1 MSDASSF
8 ETLGDDFSG
17 HLLWRRRRHLPDVR
31 QVEASECGLAC
42 LAMVLAWWGRHES
55 LSELRRR
62 FSVSAKGTTLEDLV
76 GWSDAL
82 GLVSRPVRLELDEL
96 GELVTPCIVHWDLD
110 HFVVLKSV
118 SGRKVTIHD
127 PAHGPRTLD
136 VAEVGRRFTGVALE
150 LAAGPTFTT
159 KKASPTL
166 SLRKLAGSVKG
177 LRGALGNIFGFA
189 LALEVVALLMPQFLQ
204 VVVDQVLADSDR
216 DLLTLLGTGFVLLV
230 IVQVVI
236 TAFRTWSV
244 VWLGTHFTMNWTG
257 NVFQHL
263 MRLPQIYFM
272 NRHLGDVVSRMGA
285 INVIQ
290 QNLTTQLVGAVLDG
304 LMAVATLVV
313 LLLYSP
319 MLTTIIVSGVVVYTL
334 LRLAYFKAFQ
344 EANLSQIMVNAHQ
357 QSALMESVRGV
368 QTIRLNNKGAARSAR
383 YLNQT
388 GEALGTQVEVQ
399 RLGMVFGMMQGLTGG
414 LQRVGVLWLGAWLA
428 LKGQMTAGML
438 MAFAA
443 YGEQFASRS
452 MALAD
457 YLIQVRLLRLQG
469 ERLSDIVLTPAEPFA
484 RGAYQ
489 GPPPEA
495 SVAFKG
501 VRFRYS
507 DSEPWVIDGCNFEVR
522 RGEAVAIVGP
532 SGCGKSTLLRLLLGL
547 LDPQSGQVAVGGVE
561 LTRLGKVAY
570 RERVGCVLQDD
581 KLFAGSIADNIAF
594 FDDNALP
601 KAVQAAAEAAGL
613 HDDIC
618 AMPMGYNT
626 LVGDMG
632 SSLSGGQQQRLFLA
646 RALYRKPDILVLDE
660 ATSHLDIAREQQIAT
675 TIGRMNITRIM
686 VAHRPE
692 TIALADRVFFLSS
705 GQLHEVPGPRLAVRP
720 ID

>member
-1 MSDASSF
+1 MSDTPSF
-8 ETLGDDFSG
+8 ETTDGDFSG

-82 GLVSRPVRLELDEL
+82 GLVARPVRLELDEL
-96 GELVTPCIVHWDLD
+96 DELATPCILHWDLD

-118 SGRKVTIHD
+118 SGQKVTIHD
-127 PAHGPRTLD
+127 PAHGPRVLD
-136 VAEVGRRFTGVALE
+136 LAEVSRRFTGVALE
-150 LAAGPTFTT
+150 LAAGPAFTP
-159 KKASPTL
+159 KKASATL

-189 LALEVVALLMPQFLQ
+189 LALEVVSLLMPQFLQ

-216 DLLTLLGTGFVLLV
+216 DLLTLLGSGFVLLV
-230 IVQVVI
+230 IVQVVV

-244 VWLGTHFTMNWTG
+244 VWLSTHFTMNWTG

-263 MRLPQIYFM
+263 MRLPQLYFM

-285 INVIQ
+285 ITVIQ

-304 LMAVATLVV
+304 LMAIATLVV
-313 LLLYSP
+313 LLIYSP
-319 MLTTIIVSGVVVYTL
+319 VLTAIIGAGVVIYAG
-334 LRLAYFKAFQ
+334 LRLSYFKAFQ
-344 EANLSQIMVNAHQ
+344 EANLSQIMVNAQ
-357 QSALMESVRGV
+357 QQTMLMESVRGV

-383 YLNQT
+383 YLNQA

-399 RLGMVFGMMQGLTGG
+399 RLGMVFGIMQGLTGG

-438 MAFAA
+438 MAFAS
-443 YGEQFASRS
+443 YGEQFASRAT
-452 MALAD
+452 ALAD
-457 YLIQVRLLRLQG
+457 YLIQVRLLRLQA

-484 RGAYQ
+484 RGSYQ
-489 GPPPEA
+489 GPFPQ
-495 SVAFKG
+495 SSISFRG

-507 DSEPWVIDGCNFEVR
+507 DSEPWVMDGCTFEVAP
-522 RGEAVAIVGP
+522 GEVVAIVGP

-547 LDPQSGQVAVGGVE
+547 LDPHGGQVCVGGVE
-561 LTRLGKVAY
+561 LTKLGKGVY
-570 RERVGCVLQDD
+570 RSKVGCVLQDD

-594 FDDNALP
+594 FDEDARP
-601 KAVQAAAEAAGL
+601 MDVQAVAEAAGL

-660 ATSHLDIAREQQIAT
+660 ATSHLDISREKQIAAA
-675 TIGRMNITRIM
+675 IGRMKITRIM

-692 TIALADRVFFLSS
+692 TIALADRVLFLTN
-705 GQLHEVPGPRLAVRP
+705 GQVHEVPGPRLLESA
-720 ID
+720 IQ